1 MSILPG
7 TGFGRGQGWWNPNQ
21 GRRNP
26 GTILPTT
33 GSETPTTT
41 QPTEEI
47 PTTETPE
54 PAEPAEVVP
63 PPVFS
68 VSTTWKPEHRNYFP
82 EGESQMQKNW
92 AVAEAASNAGNPAMN
107 VANMNRAGM
116 SLASPRYAYERDAQ
130 SAARDYGMADAMVQT
145 DYANQQ
151 AERAYELQARLAQAE
166 EFSRIDDWMRGRYQQ
181 QNLYDLGMKGVYANY
196 LNDQVTNYLSRQAM
210 LQNLLGSLMGMGT
223 NMMGSMMPSM
233 GGMGMPSFPDF
244 GGMFGGGGGLGG
256 GVGGGLGGGVGGG
269 GWWSLGGQGARALGG
284 NPGTGVFSQV
294 DPNRFYDW

>member
-1 MSILPG
+1 MQ
-7 TGFGRGQGWWNPNQ
+7 TNKR
-21 GRRNP
+21 
-26 GTILPTT
+26 
-33 GSETPTTT
+33 
-41 QPTEEI
+41 
-47 PTTETPE
+47 
-54 PAEPAEVVP
+54 
-63 PPVFS
+63 
-68 VSTTWKPEHRNYFP
+68 KEHTSFK
-82 EGESQMQKNW
+82 Q
-92 AVAEAASNAGNPAMN
+92 
-107 VANMNRAGM
+107 
-116 SLASPRYAYERDAQ
+116 
-130 SAARDYGMADAMVQT
+130 
-145 DYANQQ
+145 
-151 AERAYELQARLAQAE
+151 AQAE

-256 GVGGGLGGGVGGG
+256 GVGGG
-269 GWWSLGGQGARALGG
+269 GWWSLGGQGAQALGG